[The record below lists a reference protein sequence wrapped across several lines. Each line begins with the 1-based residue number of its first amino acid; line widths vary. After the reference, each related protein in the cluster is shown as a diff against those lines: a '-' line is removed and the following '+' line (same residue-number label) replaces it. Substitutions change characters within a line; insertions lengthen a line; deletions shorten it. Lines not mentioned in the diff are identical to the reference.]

1 MADYAGTIYY
11 YNGTSRSFI
20 YLPGSVKQY
29 YWKVRFFFGDTLGIY
44 YLVIG
49 LGVLLIS
56 IYLSLSKYGN
66 VVLGEPNEKPKYSFF
81 AWGSMMFTCGLAADI
96 LFYSFAEWVM
106 YATNP
111 HIAELGSITE
121 WAGVFPLFHWSFIPW
136 AFYLVLA
143 VVFGFMLHVRKRNR
157 QRYSEACRP
166 IIGKHADGLW
176 GRVIDLF
183 ALFALLAGTATTF
196 SVATPLMAA
205 IIVDLFG
212 ITISRTAVTI
222 IILLIT
228 CAVYTYAVL
237 HGFKG
242 ISFLAKLCIYLFF
255 GLLLIVLFIGGQ
267 GRFIVENGFQS
278 LGKMIQNF
286 IELSTFTDPARTSNF
301 AQDWT
306 IYYWAYWMV
315 WCIAAPFFI
324 GNISRGRTIK
334 QTILGGYV
342 FGVGSTI
349 VSFIVLGN
357 YSLGLQTSG
366 AADFI
371 AQYTTDGDLYGLI
384 LSIINTMPASKVI
397 LVITMLCMI
406 AFYATSFDSIAYT
419 AACYS
424 YKQLG
429 ENEHPHK
436 LVELL
441 WCVLLIVLP
450 IALVFSESS
459 MSNIQSVSI
468 ISAFP
473 IGIIMIIMISGF
485 FKDLKNYKK
494 KLQINYPKSLHLF
507 RRNVGFSF
515 TYCM

>member
-1 MADYAGTIYY
+1 MNKLNSKRIDWLITLAPFIIIISLAGVLFAFPNESNTII
-11 YNGTSRSFI
+11 S
-20 YLPGSVKQY
+20 
-29 YWKVRFFFGDTLGIY
+29 KVRYFFGDTVGIY
-44 YLVIG
+44 YLIIG
-49 LGVLLIS
+49 VAVLIVS
-56 IYLSLSKYGN
+56 IYLVISKYGD

-81 AWGSMMFTCGLAADI
+81 VWGSMMFTCGLAADI

-111 HIAELGSITE
+111 HIEELGSVAE

-143 VVFGFMLHVRKRNR
+143 VAFGFMLHVKKRNR

-166 IIGKHADGLW
+166 IIGKHADGVL
-176 GRVIDLF
+176 GRIIDLF

-196 SVATPLMAA
+196 SVATPLLAA
-205 IIVDLFG
+205 IIVKLFG
-212 ITISRTAVTI
+212 ITLSRTIVTI

-267 GRFIVENGFQS
+267 GKFIIENGFQS
-278 LGKMIQNF
+278 LGKMLQNF
-286 IELSTFTDPARTSNF
+286 IELSTFTDPGRTSNF
-301 AQDWT
+301 PQDWT

-315 WCIAAPFFI
+315 WSVAAPFFI

-349 VSFIVLGN
+349 VSFVVLGN
-357 YSLGLQTSG
+357 YSLGLQVSG
-366 AADFI
+366 KADFI
-371 AQYTTDGDLYGLI
+371 SQYVANGDLYGLI
-384 LSIINTMPASKVI
+384 LNIIDTMPMSNVI
-397 LVITMLCMI
+397 LVITVLCMI

-424 YKQLG
+424 YKKLG
-429 ENEHPHK
+429 ENEHPHR
-436 LVELL
+436 LIELL

-450 IALVFSESS
+450 IALAFSESS
-459 MSNIQSVSI
+459 MNNIQSISI

-473 IGIIMIIMISGF
+473 IGIIMIVMIISF
-485 FKDLKNYKK
+485 FKDLKRYIIEKDK
-494 KLQINYPKSLHLF
+494 IG
-507 RRNVGFSF
+507 RDGE
-515 TYCM
+515 

>member
-1 MADYAGTIYY
+1 MNKLKVNKIDWLITLAPFIIIMALAGVL
-11 YNGTSRSFI
+11 FI
-20 YLPGSVKQY
+20 FPNESNDIIGQ
-29 YWKVRFFFGDTLGIY
+29 VRFFFGDTLGIY
-44 YLVIG
+44 YLIIG
-49 LGVLLIS
+49 IGVLLVS
-56 IYLSLSKYGN
+56 VFLSFSKYGD

-111 HIAELGSITE
+111 HIEELGSVAE

-166 IIGKHADGLW
+166 VIGKHADGVL
-176 GRVIDLF
+176 GRMIDLF

-205 IIVDLFG
+205 IIVNLFG

-228 CAVYTYAVL
+228 CAVYTYALL

-255 GLLLIVLFIGGQ
+255 GLLLVVLLIGGQ
-267 GRFIVENGFQS
+267 GRFIIENGFQS
-278 LGKMIQNF
+278 LGKMFQNF
-286 IELSTFTDPARTSNF
+286 IELSTFTDPGRTSNF
-301 AQDWT
+301 PQDWT

-357 YSLGLQTSG
+357 YSLGLQASG

-371 AQYTTDGDLYGLI
+371 AEYAANGDLYGLI
-384 LSIINTMPASKVI
+384 LNIINTMPASKFI
-397 LVITMLCMI
+397 LVVTMLCMI

-424 YKQLG
+424 YKRLG

-436 LVELL
+436 MIELL
-441 WCVLLIVLP
+441 WCILLIVLP

-459 MSNIQSVSI
+459 MNNIQSVSI

-473 IGIIMIIMISGF
+473 IGIIMIIMIWGF
-485 FKDLKNYKK
+485 FKDIKK
-494 KLQINYPKSLHLF
+494 YLEEKK
-507 RRNVGFSF
+507 
-515 TYCM
+515 

>member
-1 MADYAGTIYY
+1 MNKLKVNEIDWLITLVPFIIIMSLAGVL
-11 YNGTSRSFI
+11 FI
-20 YLPGSVKQY
+20 FPNESNDIIGQ
-29 YWKVRFFFGDTLGIY
+29 VRFFFGDTLGIY
-44 YLVIG
+44 YLIIG
-49 LGVLLIS
+49 IGVLLVS
-56 IYLSLSKYGN
+56 VFLSFSKYGD

-111 HIAELGSITE
+111 HIEELGSVAE

-166 IIGKHADGLW
+166 VIGKHADGVL

-205 IIVDLFG
+205 IIVNLFG

-228 CAVYTYAVL
+228 CAVYTYALL

-255 GLLLIVLFIGGQ
+255 GLLIVVLLIGGQ
-267 GRFIVENGFQS
+267 GRFIIENGFQS
-278 LGKMIQNF
+278 LGKMFQNF
-286 IELSTFTDPARTSNF
+286 IELSTFTDPGRTSNF
-301 AQDWT
+301 PQDWT

-357 YSLGLQTSG
+357 YSLGLQASG

-371 AQYTTDGDLYGLI
+371 AEYAANGDLYGLI
-384 LSIINTMPASKVI
+384 LNIINTMPASKFT
-397 LVITMLCMI
+397 LVVTMLCMI

-424 YKQLG
+424 YKRLG

-436 LVELL
+436 MIELL
-441 WCVLLIVLP
+441 WCILLIVLP

-459 MSNIQSVSI
+459 MNNIQSVSI

-473 IGIIMIIMISGF
+473 IGIIMIIMIWGF
-485 FKDLKNYKK
+485 FKDIKK
-494 KLQINYPKSLHLF
+494 YLEEKK
-507 RRNVGFSF
+507 
-515 TYCM
+515 

>member
-1 MADYAGTIYY
+1 MNKLKSSRIDWLITLAPFIIIMALAGVL
-11 YNGTSRSFI
+11 FI
-20 YLPGSVKQY
+20 FPNESNDIIGQ
-29 YWKVRFFFGDTLGIY
+29 VRFFFGDTLGLY

-49 LGVLLIS
+49 VGVLLIS
-56 IYLSLSKYGN
+56 IFLSFSKYGD

-111 HIAELGSITE
+111 HIEELGSVAE

-143 VVFGFMLHVRKRNR
+143 VVFGFMLHVKKRNR

-166 IIGKHADGLW
+166 IIGKHADGVL

-205 IIVDLFG
+205 IIVNLFG

-255 GLLLIVLFIGGQ
+255 GLLIVVLLIGGQ
-267 GRFIVENGFQS
+267 GRFIIENGFQS
-278 LGKMIQNF
+278 LGKMFQNF
-286 IELSTFTDPARTSNF
+286 IELSTFTDPGRTSNF
-301 AQDWT
+301 PQDWT

-371 AQYTTDGDLYGLI
+371 AEYAANGDLYGLI
-384 LSIINTMPASKVI
+384 LNIINTMPASKFI
-397 LVITMLCMI
+397 LVVTMLCMI

-424 YKQLG
+424 YKRLG

-436 LVELL
+436 MIELL
-441 WCVLLIVLP
+441 WCILLIVLP

-459 MSNIQSVSI
+459 MNNIQSVSI

-473 IGIIMIIMISGF
+473 IGIIMIIMIWGF
-485 FKDLKNYKK
+485 FKDIKK
-494 KLQINYPKSLHLF
+494 YLEEKK
-507 RRNVGFSF
+507 
-515 TYCM
+515 

>member
-1 MADYAGTIYY
+1 MNKLKVNKIDWLITLAPFIIIMALAGVL
-11 YNGTSRSFI
+11 FI
-20 YLPGSVKQY
+20 FPNESNDIIGQ
-29 YWKVRFFFGDTLGIY
+29 VRFFFGDTLGIY
-44 YLVIG
+44 YLIIG
-49 LGVLLIS
+49 IGVFLVS
-56 IYLSLSKYGN
+56 VFLSFSKYGD

-111 HIAELGSITE
+111 HIEELGSVAE

-166 IIGKHADGLW
+166 VIGKHADGVL

-205 IIVDLFG
+205 IIVNLFG

-228 CAVYTYAVL
+228 CAVYTYALL

-255 GLLLIVLFIGGQ
+255 GLLLVVLLIGGQ
-267 GRFIVENGFQS
+267 GRFIIENGFQS
-278 LGKMIQNF
+278 LGKMFQNF
-286 IELSTFTDPARTSNF
+286 IELSTFTDPGRTSNF
-301 AQDWT
+301 PQDWT

-371 AQYTTDGDLYGLI
+371 AEYAANGDLYGLI
-384 LSIINTMPASKVI
+384 LNIINTMPASKFI
-397 LVITMLCMI
+397 LVVTMLCMI

-424 YKQLG
+424 YKRLG

-436 LVELL
+436 MIELL
-441 WCVLLIVLP
+441 WCILLIVLP

-459 MSNIQSVSI
+459 MNNIQSVSI

-473 IGIIMIIMISGF
+473 IGIIMIIMIWGF
-485 FKDLKNYKK
+485 FKDIKK
-494 KLQINYPKSLHLF
+494 YLEEKK
-507 RRNVGFSF
+507 
-515 TYCM
+515 

>member
-1 MADYAGTIYY
+1 MNKLKSGRIDWLITLVPFIIIMVLAGVL
-11 YNGTSRSFI
+11 FI
-20 YLPGSVKQY
+20 FPNESNDIIGR
-29 YWKVRFFFGDTLGIY
+29 VRFFFGDTLGIY
-44 YLVIG
+44 YLIIG
-49 LGVLLIS
+49 IGVLFVS
-56 IYLSLSKYGN
+56 VFLSFSKYGD
-66 VVLGEPNEKPKYSFF
+66 VVLGELNEKPKYSFF
-81 AWGSMMFTCGLAADI
+81 TWGSMMFTCGLAADI
-96 LFYSFAEWVM
+96 LFYSFVEWVM

-111 HIAELGSITE
+111 HIEELGSVAE

-166 IIGKHADGLW
+166 VIGKHADGVL

-183 ALFALLAGTATTF
+183 AIFALLAGTATTF

-205 IIVDLFG
+205 IIVNLFG

-228 CAVYTYAVL
+228 CAVYTYALL

-255 GLLLIVLFIGGQ
+255 GLLLVVLLIGGQ
-267 GRFIVENGFQS
+267 GRFIIENGFQS
-278 LGKMIQNF
+278 LGKMFQNF
-286 IELSTFTDPARTSNF
+286 IELSTFTDPDRTSNF
-301 AQDWT
+301 PQDWT

-357 YSLGLQTSG
+357 YSLGLQVGG

-371 AQYTTDGDLYGLI
+371 AEYAANGDLYGLI
-384 LSIINTMPASKVI
+384 LNIINTMPASKFI
-397 LVITMLCMI
+397 LVVTMLCMI

-424 YKQLG
+424 YKRLG

-436 LVELL
+436 MIELL
-441 WCVLLIVLP
+441 WCVLLIMLP
-450 IALVFSESS
+450 IALVFSKSS
-459 MSNIQSVSI
+459 MNNIQSVSI

-473 IGIIMIIMISGF
+473 IGIIMIIMIWGLLI
-485 FKDLKNYKK
+485 DLKEYKYNDK
-494 KLQINYPKSLHLF
+494 
-507 RRNVGFSF
+507 
-515 TYCM
+515 